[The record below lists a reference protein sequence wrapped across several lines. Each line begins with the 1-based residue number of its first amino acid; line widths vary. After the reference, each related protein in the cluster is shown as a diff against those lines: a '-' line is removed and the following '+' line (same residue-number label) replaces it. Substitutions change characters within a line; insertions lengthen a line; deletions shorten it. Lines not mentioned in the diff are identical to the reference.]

1 MARISRKKGNVNQTG
16 TDVKD
21 IFRTAVYLRLSVEDN
36 GKKDAD
42 SLDNQRELLL
52 SYVADRPYLELIE
65 IYEDNG
71 WTVYTDDDG
80 LSAQVEYMVLVKEKS
95 VEVLTK

>member
-36 GKKDAD
+36 GIHWTTKE
-42 SLDNQRELLL
+42 NFCF
-52 SYVADRPYLELIE
+52 PMWLIVR
-65 IYEDNG
+65 I
-71 WTVYTDDDG
+71 
-80 LSAQVEYMVLVKEKS
+80 
-95 VEVLTK
+95 

>member
-36 GKKDAD
+36 GKKTRIHWTTKE
-42 SLDNQRELLL
+42 NFCF
-52 SYVADRPYLELIE
+52 PMWLIVR
-65 IYEDNG
+65 I
-71 WTVYTDDDG
+71 
-80 LSAQVEYMVLVKEKS
+80 
-95 VEVLTK
+95 

>member
-36 GKKDAD
+36 GKKRRGFTG
-42 SLDNQRELLL
+42 QPKR
-52 SYVADRPYLELIE
+52 
-65 IYEDNG
+65 
-71 WTVYTDDDG
+71 T
-80 LSAQVEYMVLVKEKS
+80 SAFLCG
-95 VEVLTK
+95 